1 MAFSGHGPDSKGC
14 AHTINRK
21 RLSRLGLPENGTDN
35 RKTLYDAIQYDSVAE
50 ANFAKILD
58 PGGRPREDPMAP
70 EDSGAAET
78 FVEEILSG
86 SHRRGPLLRMRPRRI
101 VKIARSF
108 TKTRA
113 PLVDSPPR
121 GASDRARQ
129 NVQPSRRGP
138 LVDHQRR

>member
-1 MAFSGHGPDSKGC
+1 MAFGGHGPDSKGC
-14 AHTINRK
+14 AHAINRK
-21 RLSRLGLPENGTDN
+21 RLSRLGLPQNKTDS
-35 RKTLYDAIQYDSVAE
+35 RKTLYDAIRYDSMAE

-86 SHRRGPLLRMRPRRI
+86 SHRREAPLLRMRPRRI

-108 TKTRA
+108 TNARA
-113 PLVDSPPR
+113 
-121 GASDRARQ
+121 AR
-129 NVQPSRRGP
+129 
-138 LVDHQRR
+138 